1 MASSMLFSSCTF
13 TMDVPP
19 EFSRFPK
26 DTTVYTSM
34 FNRASA
40 KKSTLHAPTLRA
52 ILAYMK
58 LYQATTA
65 GESVDGLGAIGTQNG
80 KKIIVEVECK
90 GSGEVVTGGCIEY
103 LKGLEGK
110 L

>member
-13 TMDVPP
+13 TMDVPV

-34 FNRASA
+34 FNVASA

-52 ILAYMK
+52 ILAYMR
-58 LYQATTA
+58 LYHATT
-65 GESVDGLGAIGTQNG
+65 
-80 KKIIVEVECK
+80 
-90 GSGEVVTGGCIEY
+90 
-103 LKGLEGK
+103 
-110 L
+110 